1 MSVALDHTGPW
12 TVDAVLA
19 LPEDRTV
26 RYELLGESLVMS
38 PAPGLRHQRASY
50 RLHVALDTA
59 ARAAGAPVEILE
71 AINVTLPSGLVV
83 PDIVVADAGATSE
96 DAVSIDADAVQLVV
110 ELVSP
115 GNKTMDRKFKPML
128 YAEAAIPHYWRLEF
142 DPAPGSSSPS
152 CTTAGISS
160 RPPPWRSPS
169 RSTRPASPGSNH
181 PAHRSDPRQGKCRGS
196 LRSSVRGRL
205 PGPEHF
211 PPLSTATREKRCRRA
226 KGACPQGLT
235 WGNVQDH
242 GRGVHTCGSTSGA
255 TLGPPVQTTVE
266 TTVGATP
273 SGAGPGRGWV
283 RLRWRGDGASQSG
296 RRVVGPVVWPGPPS
310 RGTRRPCAGRRF

>member
-1 MSVALDHTGPW
+1 MSVALDDHIGPW

-50 RLHVALDTA
+50 RLHVALDAA
-59 ARAAGAPVEILE
+59 ARASDAPVEILE

-115 GNKTMDRKFKPML
+115 GNKTMDRKFKPVL

-142 DPAPGSSSPS
+142 DPAPRLIITELHNGRYIEQ
-152 CTTAGISS
+152 TTALAGEVTQLDSPFPFAIDPAGI
-160 RPPPWRSPS
+160 
-169 RSTRPASPGSNH
+169 A
-181 PAHRSDPRQGKCRGS
+181 RQ
-196 LRSSVRGRL
+196 
-205 PGPEHF
+205 
-211 PPLSTATREKRCRRA
+211 
-226 KGACPQGLT
+226 
-235 WGNVQDH
+235 
-242 GRGVHTCGSTSGA
+242 
-255 TLGPPVQTTVE
+255 
-266 TTVGATP
+266 
-273 SGAGPGRGWV
+273 
-283 RLRWRGDGASQSG
+283 
-296 RRVVGPVVWPGPPS
+296 
-310 RGTRRPCAGRRF
+310 